1 MKKYSS
7 TFLSVLFLAVTTF
20 LVYYTLMPQT
30 VEKTESSLS
39 EFSTKR
45 ALKKLEHLTKE
56 PHYVGSENHKTV
68 ADYLQKE
75 LKSLG
80 LETSIQE
87 GYSFSEWGNLVKCRN
102 MLARIKGTDNSK
114 ALMLLSHYDSA
125 PHSKSLGAS
134 DDGSGIVTILEG
146 LRTFL
151 HNKTPH
157 KNDIVILF
165 SDAEELGL
173 NGAGLFVTEHKW
185 AKEIGLVINFEA
197 RGSSGPAYMLME
209 VNQGNANM
217 VEGFTQAH
225 PKFPVS
231 NSLMYSIYKMLP
243 NDTDLTVFRERSQIQ
258 GFNFAFIDGHFNYHT
273 AQDDMEHLS
282 KTTLAHQGENLMPL
296 LNYFSN
302 ANLNAL
308 DATED
313 KVYFNTPIG
322 FLSYPFSWNIPLVVV
337 ALVLFLGLCFVGFGK
352 RILNGREIA
361 KGFLLFFGALIASGT
376 VTFLGWR
383 ILLNLYPEYGEIL
396 HGFTYNGHAYIGAFV
411 FLTLAISFFFYKKF
425 STESQVM
432 NYSIAPLLLWI
443 VLNFALAFSLPGA
456 GFFVLPVF
464 ASLLMFSY
472 FILTQKTN
480 SLLNLLLALPAIALY
495 VPFITMFPVGLG
507 LKILFGSALLL
518 VLLFGL
524 LLPVFG
530 AFNKKGAWSL
540 LMVLI
545 SIGFFA
551 EAHLNSGFDKGKAKP
566 NSLVYMYDAD
576 KDRAVWTTYDNVL
589 DDWTKN
595 YLGEHPKPASELKKY
610 SLPSKYKTGFTFLAL
625 APVKDLPSPT
635 IAFLRDTIIGN
646 QRHLTIKITP
656 NRKVNRYEIF
666 ANEKAVIHN
675 LRANRQKLLGQQ
687 GSIHPR
693 NGRIIISYYLTDNEP
708 LELQFNTPKNTLLDL
723 ELMESSFD
731 LLENPLFS
739 IPERP
744 ASMMPKPFVLNDAV
758 VLKQRIKPS
767 PRPEIIVPVLD
778 TITTPNDNN

>member
-1 MKKYSS
+1 MKKYYS
-7 TFLSVLFLAVTTF
+7 TFLSAFFLFAITF
-20 LVYYTLMPQT
+20 FVYYALMPQT
-30 VEKTESSLS
+30 VEKTEGSLS
-39 EFSTKR
+39 EFSTIR
-45 ALKKLEHLTKE
+45 ALKKLENITKE
-56 PHYVGSENHKTV
+56 PHYVGSENHTTV
-68 ADYLQKE
+68 ATYLQNE
-75 LKSLG
+75 LQELG
-80 LETSIQE
+80 LETTIQE
-87 GYSFSEWGNLVKCRN
+87 GYSFSEWGNLVKSKN
-102 MLARIKGTDNSK
+102 ILARIKGTDNSK

-217 VEGFTQAH
+217 VEGFTEAN

-243 NDTDLTVFRERSQIQ
+243 NDTDLTVFRERGQIQ

-273 AQDDMEHLS
+273 AQDDMDHLS

-302 ANLNAL
+302 ADLKTL
-308 DATED
+308 DSTED

-322 FLSYPFSWNIPLVVV
+322 FMSYPFSWNIPLVVV

-361 KGFLLFFGALIASGT
+361 KGFVLFFGALLVAGAI
-376 VTFLGWR
+376 TFLGWR
-383 ILLNLYPEYGEIL
+383 IMLEIYPEYKEIL
-396 HGFTYNGHAYIGAFV
+396 QKFTYNGHAYIGAFV
-411 FLTLAISFFFYKKF
+411 FLTLAISFFFYRKF
-425 STESQVM
+425 ITENQMM

-443 VLNFALAFSLPGA
+443 ILNFALAFALPGA
-456 GFFVLPVF
+456 GFFVIPVF

-480 SLLNLLLALPAIALY
+480 SLLNLLLAIPAIAIY
-495 VPFITMFPVGLG
+495 VPFVTMFPIGLG
-507 LKILFGSALLL
+507 LGLLFGSAILL
-518 VLLFGL
+518 VLTFGL

-530 AFNKKGAWSL
+530 SFNKKGTWSL
-540 LMVLI
+540 LMLI
-545 SIGFFA
+545 IAIGFFVD
-551 EAHLNSGFDKGKAKP
+551 AHLHSGFEKGKAKP
-566 NSLVYMYDAD
+566 NSLAYVYDAD
-576 KDRAVWTTYDNVL
+576 KDKAIWTTYDVTL
-589 DDWTKN
+589 DEWTKN
-595 YLGEHPKPASELKKY
+595 YLGENPKAEPELNKNA
-610 SLPSKYKTGFTFLAL
+610 LHSKYNSAFTFT
-625 APVKDLPSPT
+625 APAPEKDLQRPNIS
-635 IAFLRDTIIGN
+635 FMRDTLIGD
-646 QRHLTIKITP
+646 QRHLKIRISP
-656 NRKVNRYEIF
+656 NRKVNRYDIF

-675 LRANRQKLLGQQ
+675 LRANGQKLLGQK
-687 GSIHPR
+687 GSVHPR
-693 NGRIIISYYLTDNEP
+693 NGRIIISYYVTDNEP
-708 LELQFNTPKNTLLDL
+708 LELQFSTKKGTILDL

-731 LLENPLFS
+731 LLENPMFS
-739 IPERP
+739 IPPRP
-744 ASMMPKPFVLNDAV
+744 ASMMPKPFILNDAII
-758 VLKQRIKPS
+758 LKQKIKPS
-767 PRPEIIVPVLD
+767 PKTPIIIPVSD
-778 TITTPNDNN
+778 TLPVTDVEN